1 MKSGRPISKPFLV
14 PVTLAVGAA
23 LGLGLGMVTLVVQAA
38 EGTKKVEIVIK
49 DKAATVLG
57 GYVIAGD
64 PTEIVVRN
72 EDTITHGFNSSLFE
86 PNDKVEISGGYLAPG
101 KGSHVYRVDAGK
113 TMVLRFTPPRRD
125 EHSSLSFWCDM
136 HYTVRGE
143 MLVMELTGESGG

>member
-1 MKSGRPISKPFLV
+1 MKSGRPISKRFLV

-23 LGLGLGMVTLVVQAA
+23 LGLGMITLVVHAA
-38 EGTKKVEIVIK
+38 ESAKKIEIVIK

-57 GYVIAGD
+57 GYVVTGD

-72 EDTITHGFNSSLFE
+72 EDTVTHGFNSSLFE
-86 PNDKVEISGGYLAPG
+86 PNDKVVISGGYLAEG
-101 KGSHVYRVDAGK
+101 KGPHVYRVDAGK

>member
-1 MKSGRPISKPFLV
+1 MKSGRPISKRFLV

-23 LGLGLGMVTLVVQAA
+23 LGLGMVTLVVHAA
-38 EGTKKVEIVIK
+38 EGAKKIEIVIK

-57 GYVIAGD
+57 GYVITGD

-72 EDTITHGFNSSLFE
+72 EDTVTHGFNSSLFE
-86 PNDKVEISGGYLAPG
+86 PNNKVEIAGGYLAEG
-101 KGSHVYRVDAGK
+101 KGPHVYRVDAGK

>member
-1 MKSGRPISKPFLV
+1 MKSGRPISKRFLV

-23 LGLGLGMVTLVVQAA
+23 LGLGMITLVVHAA
-38 EGTKKVEIVIK
+38 ESAKKIEIVIK

-57 GYVIAGD
+57 GYVVTGD

-72 EDTITHGFNSSLFE
+72 EDTVTHGFNSSLFE
-86 PNDKVEISGGYLAPG
+86 PNDKVVISGGYLAEG
-101 KGSHVYRVDAGK
+101 KGPHAYRVDAGK
-113 TMVLRFTPPRRD
+113 TMFLKFTPPKRE

>member
-1 MKSGRPISKPFLV
+1 MKIGESISKRLFVL
-14 PVTLAVGAA
+14 VTLAVGAS
-23 LGLGLGMVTLVVQAA
+23 LWLVMVTLVVQAA
-38 EGTKKVEIVIK
+38 EDTKKIEIVIK

-57 GYVIAGD
+57 GYVVTGD

-86 PNDKVEISGGYLAPG
+86 PNDKVEMSGGYIAEG
-101 KGSHVYRVDAGK
+101 KGPHAYRVDAGK
-113 TMVLRFTPPRRD
+113 TMFLKFTPPKRE